1 MYHCSTR
8 WAHFLLGLPINPRRL
23 VRFFGEGLQ
32 PRQNNMA
39 ARHVLPRS
47 VFAVYPT
54 IEENIS
60 SGELPTTEG
69 NTRFYIRGERPA
81 RPAVACRLL
90 RPERCTGAFTE
101 SDILLTITMPSGIFG
116 MLGHGAA

>member
-8 WAHFLLGLPINPRRL
+8 WAHFLLGLRINPRRL

-32 PRQNNMA
+32 PRQDSLA

-69 NTRFYIRGERPA
+69 NTTFNPKFLNRQ
-81 RPAVACRLL
+81 
-90 RPERCTGAFTE
+90 GAKHVRWNGPKG
-101 SDILLTITMPSGIFG
+101 D
-116 MLGHGAA
+116 A